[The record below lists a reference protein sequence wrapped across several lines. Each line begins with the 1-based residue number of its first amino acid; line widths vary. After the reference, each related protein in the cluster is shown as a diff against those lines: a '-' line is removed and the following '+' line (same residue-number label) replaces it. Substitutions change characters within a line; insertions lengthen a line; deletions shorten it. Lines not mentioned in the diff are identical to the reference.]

1 MATTDSD
8 GQHHRVSLRAYKGA
22 GTYEGVFGIVMR
34 QTNANHTQRLTLTA
48 AGTLTVDG
56 DVVAYSDRRTKENIK
71 TIENSLDKVLSL
83 RGVSYNRID
92 ESDKAPKIGVIAQ
105 EIQEILPEVV
115 FKQEDGMLGV
125 SYGNIVGVLIEAI
138 KEQQQQIDELKY
150 LLQTQ
155 NK

>member
-1 MATTDSD
+1 
-8 GQHHRVSLRAYKGA
+8 
-22 GTYEGVFGIVMR
+22 
-34 QTNANHTQRLTLTA
+34 
-48 AGTLTVDG
+48 VDG

-105 EIQEILPEVV
+105 EVQEILPEVV

-138 KEQQQQIDELKY
+138 KELKAEIDELK
-150 LLQTQ
+150 